1 MITTRR
7 FEHTFGAKPAPAIPR
22 LVRCDDAANIPR
34 RHVQHP
40 IWCWLYVIVF
50 LALAVLATS
59 DYLLPDGFA
68 RSLGDVLVA
77 FGCIGLT
84 HLCFGANRRSFVCR
98 AEQARQADRAPVNE
112 KARQGGNS
120 SRSVSLWVGQ

>member
-7 FEHTFGAKPAPAIPR
+7 FKRTFGAKPAPMVLR
-22 LVRCDDAANIPR
+22 LVRCDDVAHIPG
-34 RHVQHP
+34 RHAQHP
-40 IWCWLYVIVF
+40 IWCWLYAMV
-50 LALAVLATS
+50 LLGLAVLATS

-84 HLCFGANRRSFVCR
+84 RLWLGANRRSLIRR
-98 AEQARQADRAPVNE
+98 ADQARKADRASVNE
-112 KARQGGNS
+112 KARQEGTS
-120 SRSVSLWVGQ
+120 TRSVPLWGGQ